1 MRDKDFPY
9 ENLAYYG
16 YDTIKKKERRAC
28 LFLFLNNTQLRKIRN
43 VLPFLLEKS
52 EFEFTFLNQNRVPI
66 RSENRQA
73 IQSEPDSDCKILL
86 FRGWIIFL
94 LGCAGCVF
102 TGTGEKGESIGTRFR
117 LRNVFLERFYS
128 CRRFSPHQ
136 KSYYLKRCILK
147 QKKGG
152 RKWWKTKRLHM

>member
-73 IQSEPDSDCKILL
+73 IQSELDSDCKILI
-86 FRGWIIFL
+86 FRG
-94 LGCAGCVF
+94 
-102 TGTGEKGESIGTRFR
+102 
-117 LRNVFLERFYS
+117 
-128 CRRFSPHQ
+128 
-136 KSYYLKRCILK
+136 
-147 QKKGG
+147 
-152 RKWWKTKRLHM
+152 

>member
-16 YDTIKKKERRAC
+16 YDTIKKKRKEG
-28 LFLFLNNTQLRKIRN
+28 LFISILNNTQLRKIRN

-73 IQSEPDSDCKILL
+73 IQSELDSDGKILI
-86 FRGWIIFL
+86 FRG
-94 LGCAGCVF
+94 
-102 TGTGEKGESIGTRFR
+102 
-117 LRNVFLERFYS
+117 
-128 CRRFSPHQ
+128 
-136 KSYYLKRCILK
+136 
-147 QKKGG
+147 
-152 RKWWKTKRLHM
+152 

>member
-16 YDTIKKKERRAC
+16 YDTIKKKRKEG
-28 LFLFLNNTQLRKIRN
+28 LFISFSEQYTTKEDQKCSSFFVGKKWIRIH
-43 VLPFLLEKS
+43 FFKS
-52 EFEFTFLNQNRVPI
+52 EQGSDSFREPAGYTIRTGFRLQNITFPRMNHFPI
-66 RSENRQA
+66 GMCRMR
-73 IQSEPDSDCKILL
+73 
-86 FRGWIIFL
+86 
-94 LGCAGCVF
+94 F

>member
-16 YDTIKKKERRAC
+16 YDTIKKKRKEG
-28 LFLFLNNTQLRKIRN
+28 LFISFSEQYTTKEDQN

-86 FRGWIIFL
+86 FRG
-94 LGCAGCVF
+94 
-102 TGTGEKGESIGTRFR
+102 
-117 LRNVFLERFYS
+117 
-128 CRRFSPHQ
+128 
-136 KSYYLKRCILK
+136 
-147 QKKGG
+147 
-152 RKWWKTKRLHM
+152 